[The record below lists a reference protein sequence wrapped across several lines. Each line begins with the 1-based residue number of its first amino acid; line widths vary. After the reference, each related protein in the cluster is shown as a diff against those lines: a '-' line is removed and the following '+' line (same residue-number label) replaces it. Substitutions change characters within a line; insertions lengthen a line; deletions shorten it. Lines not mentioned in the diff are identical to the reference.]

1 MTFPG
6 RPWCLLLA
14 AICAAS
20 CLFCSRSSLLNPL
33 PYEPPFVFSGYFK
46 DGDQFSWPGNK
57 EYPNHCDFLGDTVV
71 MYFCSEDFGGRNGDQ
86 LRLEIFRVD
95 SEYITT
101 HGAIFHLA
109 RYSSGPT
116 TVTYV
121 VVPADTAQEVYSL
134 SMKIKSFAKQS
145 GAAVEL
151 TNIAVA
157 PQAIGM
163 GQLPLAI
170 MNGTITG
177 TLE

>member
-6 RPWCLLLA
+6 RRWCLLLA
-14 AICAAS
+14 AIWAAS
-20 CLFCSRSSLLNPL
+20 GLFCSRSSLLNPL
-33 PYEPPFVFSGYFK
+33 PYEPPFVFNGYFK

-57 EYPNHCDFLGDTVV
+57 QYPNHCDFLGDTIV
-71 MYFCSEDFGGRNGDQ
+71 MYFFSEDYATANGDQ

-95 SEYITT
+95 SQYITT

-116 TVTYV
+116 TLTYV

-134 SMKIKSFAKQS
+134 SMKVQSFAKQS
-145 GAAVEL
+145 GAEVRL
-151 TNIAVA
+151 TDIAVA
-157 PQAIGM
+157 PQAIGL

-177 TLE
+177 TLK